1 MHSIICMTRRIVTG
15 KLIGGIGKG
24 GVTSRISLF
33 NLIPLN
39 KKQKVNN
46 TQKCKYPNTP
56 INLEEKI
63 LCYKNA

>member
-1 MHSIICMTRRIVTG
+1 MHPLIDMTQRIVSG

-33 NLIPLN
+33 RLIPLN

-46 TQKCKYPNTP
+46 DQHVNIQTHPLIWRRK
-56 INLEEKI
+56 
-63 LCYKNA
+63 

>member
-1 MHSIICMTRRIVTG
+1 MRSLIRMTQRIVTG

-24 GVTSRISLF
+24 GVTSRISLI

-46 TQKCKYPNTP
+46 EQNVNIQTHPLIWRRK
-56 INLEEKI
+56 
-63 LCYKNA
+63 

>member
-1 MHSIICMTRRIVTG
+1 MHPFVDMPQRIVTG

-33 NLIPLN
+33 KLIPLN

-46 TQKCKYPNTP
+46 EQHVNIQTNPL
-56 INLEEKI
+56 IWRRR
-63 LCYKNA
+63 